1 MFFKH
6 QFKHSCTQVDLATA
20 RPEDLHTR
28 IVHFGEKHVGSTFQ
42 EAMADPAYMSY
53 VLQWM
58 VPKTFEEK
66 VFKRYVDMVLEN
78 HKPKD
83 TEVFL

>member
-1 MFFKH
+1 M
-6 QFKHSCTQVDLATA
+6 L
-20 RPEDLHTR
+20 
-28 IVHFGEKHVGSTFQ
+28 
-42 EAMADPAYMSY
+42 DPTYMSY

-78 HKPKD
+78 YKTD
-83 TEVFL
+83 DSEAIFG